1 MRDLTDPTAGPHA
14 VQLVVDLLVDALEAA
29 WNIPV
34 LMYRGDPVVT
44 IEDHYDLLR
53 YPADAVTRNRRYS
66 RYVDADRMLRAH
78 TTAHI
83 PALLRGLREP
93 EILLAVPGMCYRR
106 DVIDR
111 HHVAEPHH
119 LDLWR
124 VRRAGPPLGEHDLTG
139 MIGVVVGA
147 LLPGRPVTTPASP
160 HPYTVDGREIYADGI
175 EIGECGIAHPEVLT
189 TAGLP
194 ASASGLAMGLGLDR
208 LTMLAKGVDDIRLL
222 RSRDPRVAG
231 QMTDLAPYRPV
242 SSMPPVRRDLS
253 VAVAADT
260 DAEVLGD
267 RVRGA
272 LGPDAESVE
281 EVAVLSETAYVDL
294 PEPARDRLGIRE
306 GQKNVLVRL
315 VIRHP
320 DRTLTTAEANAIRDR
335 VYGTLHAGTV
345 KLLTG
350 KNSG

>member
-14 VQLVVDLLVDALEAA
+14 VQLVVDTVIDALEAA

-34 LMYRGDPVVT
+34 LRYRGDPVVP
-44 IEDHYDLLR
+44 IRDHYDLLR

-124 VRRAGPPLGEHDLTG
+124 VRRAGPPLGERDLTG
-139 MIGVVVGA
+139 MIDVVVGA

-272 LGPDAESVE
+272 LGPDAESLE
-281 EVAVLSETAYVDL
+281 EVAVLSETVYADL

-335 VYGTLHAGTV
+335 VYGALHAGTV